1 MAVKSTIQ
9 NKMAGKVKLSDTVK
23 KAEPTYASAGVKT
36 EEKANSR
43 DDKQTSLTPRP
54 KKVCYFCETKT
65 IPSYTDVVTLR
76 KFMSDRAKIV
86 AKMRTGACSKH
97 QRAIT
102 REIKHARHLALMP
115 FVPSI

>member
-9 NKMAGKVKLSDTVK
+9 NKALTGKMAGKVKLSDTVK
-23 KAEPTYASAGVKT
+23 KTEKKDEEVSPTKEQS
-36 EEKANSR
+36 
-43 DDKQTSLTPRP
+43 SLAPRP

-65 IPSYTDVVTLR
+65 LPTYTDVITLR
-76 KFMSDRAKIV
+76 KFMNDRAKITG
-86 AKMRTGACSKH
+86 KMRTGACSKH

-102 REIKHARHLALMP
+102 REIKHARHLALLP